1 MSINNAILSL
11 IKYSDDMALISCLK
25 DRTSLSDYFHQIE
38 QLRDWFKKSFLELN
52 VGKTKEFICGKSRV
66 NCTLR
71 AICFSQQ
78 VEIVQSSPLHQ

>member
-1 MSINNAILSL
+1 MKCLSL
-11 IKYSDDMALISCLK
+11 IKYPDDMALISCLK

-52 VGKTKEFICGKSRV
+52 VGKTKEFMCGKSRV

-71 AICFSQQ
+71 AICFGQQ
-78 VEIVQSSPLHQ
+78 VEIVHSSPLHQ